1 MRIVLK
7 IIKVLAVL
15 FISVTL
21 VLFTAALIMQDKVAD
36 IILKSLNKSI
46 STKFEFESVRLSF
59 LRKFPKATLDLKN
72 VLVRSSPGFNKE
84 AFTGI
89 DTDTLLAARSVFAEF
104 DISDIYH
111 GIYDIERIGI
121 RDGLLRLFTD
131 TSGMVNYDIRVESDE
146 ESDSNFTL
154 DLKKITVENLEAC
167 YNNLATELHVK
178 GIIENGNLKSRI
190 SGDNI
195 DFSAVSAM
203 QITSFQLYNAKIEN
217 SIIAEIDIS
226 LSSSDSLTIFRK
238 GYLEFDDYRFSLE
251 GSVYS
256 NDMID
261 LLLTGENLD
270 IEGIKKY
277 LPEQLNARISGYDP
291 SGLMQVRSSV
301 KGLMTRTSYPEI
313 NVWFN
318 LKNGS
323 VSLPENPLNLNGV
336 ALSGFFSNGHEHT
349 PSTTVLTISDFR
361 ARLGSAS
368 YTGSLSLFNFDS
380 LQGSLQL
387 KGKFIPSELREFFN
401 IKAISTSIGS
411 IDIDLKMKG
420 ALPGKEKFKFR
431 DVVDLGPEAHAVFN
445 NFTLGLKNDH
455 FLVER
460 VSGNLFLTDSLT
472 ADNLRFVYRDH
483 RIAVSGIFRELPEW
497 LAGMPVMLVVTGNL
511 SSDRLVP
518 EILLS
523 SQAGNSPARKSGM
536 ALTLPDDIILDLNYN
551 IDTFRIRQFKAEK
564 ISGTLSYKVGL
575 VNFKTVRLHSLGGTI
590 SGTGFILQKPD
601 KSFSARGSFDM
612 QEVNINSAFR
622 SFSNFGQDFLKAEN
636 ISGKLSGSISMLL
649 PADSL
654 WKIDIKSI
662 SAEGKYTI
670 ADGALIDFEPVK
682 QLSSF
687 IEISELENIRF
698 EELENDFFIRNNLL
712 YIPQMDVRSS
722 AADLSVSGKHSFDN
736 DYEYHVKALLSE
748 ILSRKFRKSKPN
760 TTEFGAVQDDGLGRT
775 SILLK
780 IENKG
785 EDVRVSYD
793 MKAAGSEIRNDIKTE
808 RKSLRTILNEEY
820 GWFKADTAAP
830 EKPAQAKPRFRIAWE
845 ETDTARV
852 EVEEEPEEPIENPLK
867 NLFRKKKN

>member
-7 IIKVLAVL
+7 IIKVFAVL

-21 VLFTAALIMQDKVAD
+21 VLFSAALIMQDRVAD

-72 VLVRSSPGFNKE
+72 VLVHSSPGFNKD
-84 AFTGI
+84 AFKGI

-131 TSGMVNYDIRVESDE
+131 TSGMVNYDITVESDE

-167 YNNLATELHVK
+167 YNNLATELLIE

-203 QITSFQLYNAKIEN
+203 QITCFQLYNAKIEN
-217 SIIAEIDIS
+217 SILAEVDIS

-277 LPEQLNARISGYDP
+277 LPEQLIARISGYDP

-313 NVWFN
+313 NVWFT
-318 LKNGS
+318 LKDGS

-336 ALSGFFSNGHEHT
+336 ALSGLFSNGHEHT
-349 PSTTVLTISDFR
+349 PLTTVLTISDFR
-361 ARLGSAS
+361 ASLGSAS

-387 KGKFIPSELREFFN
+387 KGKFIPSELRDFFN

-460 VSGNLFLTDSLT
+460 VSGDLFLSDSLT

-497 LAGMPVMLVVTGNL
+497 LAGMPVMLVVTGNV

-523 SQAGNSPARKSGM
+523 SQAGNSPARKSGK

-564 ISGTLSYKVGL
+564 ISGTLSYKPGL

-601 KSFSARGSFDM
+601 RSFSARGSFDM
-612 QEVNINSAFR
+612 QEVNINSAFI

-662 SAEGKYTI
+662 SAEGKYII

-687 IEISELENIRF
+687 VEISELENIRF

-736 DYEYHVKALLSE
+736 NYEYHVKALLSE
-748 ILSRKFRKSKPN
+748 ILSRKLRKPKPN

-793 MKAAGSEIRNDIKTE
+793 MKAAGSEIRNDIKAE
-808 RKSLRTILNEEY
+808 RKSLKTILNEEY
-820 GWFKADTAAP
+820 GWFKEDTAAP

>member
-7 IIKVLAVL
+7 IIKALAVL

-21 VLFTAALIMQDKVAD
+21 VLFSAALIMQDRVAD

-72 VLVRSSPGFNKE
+72 VLVHSSPGFNKDE
-84 AFTGI
+84 FKGI

-111 GIYDIERIGI
+111 GIYNIEKIGI
-121 RDGLLRLFTD
+121 RDGRLRLLSD
-131 TSGMVNYDIRVESDE
+131 SSGMVNYDIEVESDE

-154 DLKKITVENLEAC
+154 DLKKISVENLEAC
-167 YNNLATELHVK
+167 YKNLAIELLIE

-190 SGDNI
+190 SGDEI

-203 QITSFQLYNAKIEN
+203 QVTCFQLYNAKIEN
-217 SIIAEIDIS
+217 SILAEIDIS
-226 LSSSDSLTIFRK
+226 LSSSDSLTTFRK

-251 GSVYS
+251 GSVYY

-261 LLLTGENLD
+261 LSLTGENLD

-277 LPEQLNARISGYDP
+277 FPEQLIAGISEYDP
-291 SGLMQVRSSV
+291 SGLMQVRSTI
-301 KGLMTRTSYPEI
+301 KGMMTRTSYPEI
-313 NVWFN
+313 NVWFT
-318 LKNGS
+318 LKDGS
-323 VSLPENPLNLNGV
+323 VTLPENPLNLNGV
-336 ALSGFFSNGHEHT
+336 ALSGLFSNGPDHA

-361 ARLGSAS
+361 ATLGSAS
-368 YTGSLSLFNFDS
+368 YSGSLSLFNFDS

-387 KGKFIPSELREFFN
+387 KGRIIPSELKGFFN
-401 IKAISTSIGS
+401 IKEIASSNGS

-431 DVVDLGPEAHAVFN
+431 DVIDLSPEAHAIFN
-445 NFTLGLKNDH
+445 NFTLGLKNDR
-455 FLVER
+455 FLIER
-460 VSGNLFLTDSLT
+460 VSGDLLLSDSLT
-472 ADNLRFVYRDH
+472 AKNLNFGYRDH
-483 RIAVSGIFRELPEW
+483 RIAVNGTFRKLPEW
-497 LAGMPVMLVVTGNL
+497 LAGMPVMLVVNGSV

-523 SQAGNSPARKSGM
+523 SQAGSSAAGKPGKAFS
-536 ALTLPDDIILDLNYN
+536 LPDDIILDLYFN
-551 IDTFRIRQFKAEK
+551 IDTFRIKQFKAEK
-564 ISGTLSYKVGL
+564 ISGTLSYKPGL
-575 VNFKTVRLHSLGGTI
+575 VNFKSIRVNSLDGVI

-612 QEVNINSAFR
+612 KEVNINSAFK
-622 SFSNFGQDFLKAEN
+622 SFSNFGQDFIKAEN
-636 ISGKLSGSISMLL
+636 ISGRLSGSISMLL

-682 QLSSF
+682 QLGSF

-698 EELENDFFIRNNLL
+698 EELENDFFIRNNFL
-712 YIPQMDVRSS
+712 YIPQMEVRSS

-748 ILSRKFRKSKPN
+748 ILSRKFRKPKPN

-780 IENKG
+780 IENRG

-793 MKAAGSEIRNDIKTE
+793 MKAAGSEIRNDIKAE
-808 RKSLRTILNEEY
+808 RKTLKTILNEEY
-820 GWFKADTAAP
+820 GWFKEDTAAP
-830 EKPAQAKPRFRIAWE
+830 EKPAPSKPRFRIAWE
-845 ETDTARV
+845 ETDTASV